1 MIQFLAL
8 VQESESAA
16 SGLATVDQ
24 VGLGL
29 LALFSL
35 RGVWRGLWWQVMRL
49 LGLGAAG
56 CEEEPIHVGTATPT
70 PPPGTPGAPGAPVVE
85 VADAGVDGGLA
96 AVVYRDEDFAE
107 SDTNRDPFRSFESM
121 FVVDAPEL
129 DRGGRDVT
137 MADTGIDEMRLIGVV
152 TGFANPRAMIIDRDG
167 IGHAVRRGDYIG
179 RSEVVQV
186 GGTEQLP
193 VTLNWRVDRI
203 RDAEIVLIR
212 EDPTAP
218 NRPPLTR
225 VLTLR
230 DEDEERALNGPGLR
244 SARTDPD
251 R

>member
-1 MIQFLAL
+1 MKRAATYLVLA
-8 VQESESAA
+8 
-16 SGLATVDQ
+16 G
-24 VGLGL
+24 
-29 LALFSL
+29 
-35 RGVWRGLWWQVMRL
+35 L
-49 LGLGAAG
+49 LGLSATG
-56 CEEEPIHVGTATPT
+56 CEEEPIQVGRGLGPTAP
-70 PPPGTPGAPGAPVVE
+70 APGAPAPGAPAAAPE
-85 VADAGVDGGLA
+85 EADAGVDAGPET
-96 AVVYRDEDFAE
+96 VTYRDEDFAE

-121 FVVDAPEL
+121 FIVDPPEL

-137 MADTGIDEMRLIGVV
+137 MPDTGIDEMRLIGVV

-167 IGHAVRRGDYIG
+167 VGHVVRRGDYIG

-230 DEDEERALNGPGLR
+230 DEAEERA
-244 SARTDPD
+244 STDMGI
-251 R
+251 RQANAEEQTAH

>member
-1 MIQFLAL
+1 MNKVIK
-8 VQESESAA
+8 VCVVAA
-16 SGLATVDQ
+16 
-24 VGLGL
+24 
-29 LALFSL
+29 
-35 RGVWRGLWWQVMRL
+35 L
-49 LGLGAAG
+49 LGLSATG
-56 CEEEPIHVGTATPT
+56 CEEEPIQVGRAAPVA
-70 PPPGTPGAPGAPVVE
+70 PPGTPGAAPPAADV
-85 VADAGVDGGLA
+85 DAGVDGGLG

-107 SDTNRDPFRSFESM
+107 SETNRDPFRSFESM
-121 FVVDAPEL
+121 FVVDPPEL

-167 IGHAVRRGDYIG
+167 IGHVVRRGDYIG

-203 RDAEIVLIR
+203 RDAELVLIR

-230 DEDEERALNGPGLR
+230 DEDEERELNGTGVR
-244 SARTDPD
+244 SAQTEQAR
-251 R
+251 

>member
-1 MIQFLAL
+1 MIKVTKVLVLAAL
-8 VQESESAA
+8 L
-16 SGLATVDQ
+16 GLATT
-24 VGLGL
+24 
-29 LALFSL
+29 
-35 RGVWRGLWWQVMRL
+35 
-49 LGLGAAG
+49 G
-56 CEEEPIHVGTATPT
+56 CEEEPMVVGRSTTPA
-70 PPPGTPGAPGAPVVE
+70 PPPAGEGAPGAPIAE
-85 VADAGVDGGLA
+85 ADAGVDAGPEGA
-96 AVVYRDEDFAE
+96 SYRDEDFAE

-121 FVVDAPEL
+121 FVVDPPEL

-137 MADTGIDEMRLIGVV
+137 MPDTGIDQMRLIGVV
-152 TGFANPRAMIIDRDG
+152 TGFANPRAMIIDSEG
-167 IGHAVRRGDYIG
+167 VGHVVRRGDYIG

-230 DEDEERALNGPGLR
+230 DEDEERALGGMGIR
-244 SARTDPD
+244 QAQTESTED
-251 R
+251 